1 MKFLGFWKLGKNITS
16 SKLGKAAAEIMEK
29 GLFPTKGVEVKE
41 WLVCP
46 GGKGIVLMEADSEA
60 DIFRSYAIWADA
72 IPGFFDEYEVLPA
85 VEVADA
91 VSISLE

>member
-1 MKFLGFWKLGKNITS
+1 MKFLAFWKLGKNITS
-16 SKLGKAAAEIMEK
+16 SKLGKVAAEIMKKEA
-29 GLFPTKGVEVKE
+29 FPTKGVEVHE

-46 GGKGIVLMEADSEA
+46 GGKGVILMEANNEA
-60 DIFRSYAIWADA
+60 DIFRAYTIWADA

-91 VSISLE
+91 VSIALE